1 MSRVLMSVVALTL
14 AVLTSTAQEG
24 AQLESPNSDAIV
36 AWETDCTSISGW
48 HDRTETA
55 GMNAKV
61 DQFEPSVIRVT
72 QDGNDTWGKVAYV
85 VENIDLEATPVIEV
99 KANKVEKG
107 SAFSIAVASRD
118 WSEMITVIKRTS
130 ADGIH
135 KGDIKKA
142 VRLAKKPGDWK
153 GPISF
158 NIVVVIEGKGKAS
171 YFDWFKIRAEK

>member
-1 MSRVLMSVVALTL
+1 MLSRGSEWRRWEPHIHAPGTVMNNQFSGPTAWNDYLAALE
-14 AVLTSTAQEG
+14 Q
-24 AQLESPNSDAIV
+24 
-36 AWETDCTSISGW
+36 
-48 HDRTETA
+48 
-55 GMNAKV
+55 
-61 DQFEPSVIRVT
+61 
-72 QDGNDTWGKVAYV
+72 
-85 VENIDLEATPVIEV
+85 ATPVIEV

-171 YFDWFKIRAEK
+171 YFDWFKIRAEN